1 MSGLARVRSLSRES
15 REEQY
20 LMEKI
25 STEQIAFVIVMAV
38 LLMFVLPVVQ
48 SRTGKSLSELLFG
61 VGRKKKQD
69 GADGAPKKSAG
80 REPRM
85 NNGTR
90 NDLTVFVSHLL
101 KTANKNGMGVVAPGL
116 VEYKGKT
123 AQLVA
128 FLVAPSGVT
137 GIYCLGFGGVVM
149 PGEKDGPWK
158 QHMNGQDTT
167 FRNPL
172 AVCKEQYELVRAAM
186 DEAGVKADLDIVT
199 VFTNSRVTLKAVPSA
214 RIYTQKQFMEHLK
227 NTDSLKWGDV
237 DVKEMTKVLARLAKI
252 KEKKAGRNKKQRE
265 QEG

>member
-1 MSGLARVRSLSRES
+1 
-15 REEQY
+15 
-20 LMEKI
+20 MEKI

-38 LLMFVLPVVQ
+38 LLMFVLPIVQ

-90 NDLTVFVSHLL
+90 NDLTVFVSQLL

-137 GIYCLGFGGVVM
+137 GIYCL
-149 PGEKDGPWK
+149 EKDGPWK

-227 NTDSLKWGDV
+227 NTDSLKRGDV

>member
-38 LLMFVLPVVQ
+38 LLMFVLPIVQ

-90 NDLTVFVSHLL
+90 NDLTVFVSQLL
-101 KTANKNGMGVVAPGL
+101 KTANKNGMGVVAPG
-116 VEYKGKT
+116 
-123 AQLVA
+123 
-128 FLVAPSGVT
+128 
-137 GIYCLGFGGVVM
+137 I
-149 PGEKDGPWK
+149 
-158 QHMNGQDTT
+158 
-167 FRNPL
+167 
-172 AVCKEQYELVRAAM
+172 
-186 DEAGVKADLDIVT
+186 
-199 VFTNSRVTLKAVPSA
+199 
-214 RIYTQKQFMEHLK
+214 
-227 NTDSLKWGDV
+227 
-237 DVKEMTKVLARLAKI
+237 
-252 KEKKAGRNKKQRE
+252 
-265 QEG
+265 